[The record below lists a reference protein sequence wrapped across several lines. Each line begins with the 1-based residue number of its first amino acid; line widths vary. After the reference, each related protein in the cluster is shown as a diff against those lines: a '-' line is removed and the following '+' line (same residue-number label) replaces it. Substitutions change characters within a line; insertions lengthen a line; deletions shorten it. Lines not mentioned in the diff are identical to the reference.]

1 MGVPSSLEYTISQS
15 EYWRR
20 RGKLSRFLLRLRAY
34 VVYPIQ
40 LLIRIWIKDRA
51 AVTVIS
57 SNTFYAP
64 AIALAFGPKF
74 PRRIHWVLDLYPDV
88 LVLAGH
94 FSQHSWRNQILTK
107 IVAASIRRSAINVF
121 LGHRLQAYA
130 RKRFGEIANACVIPI
145 GADGRPFRSF
155 PPKSTDVPIQ
165 ILYAG
170 NLGRMHD
177 VATIESA
184 LRLPIP
190 SGIRIRFCAN
200 GGAYEDLVSRLGTRR
215 GTIAADDSEVQVTW
229 GENLGEDQWVSGMLS
244 AHVALVLLRPGAEL
258 LVMPSKTYSAL
269 VAGQAI
275 LAICPLES
283 DLADLIRKHECG
295 WVIEPG
301 DVCGFRSLLAHLAAH
316 PNEVHTRR
324 QAAFRAG
331 HEFYDE
337 RATADNW
344 HKVLRDTVF

>member
-1 MGVPSSLEYTISQS
+1 M
-15 EYWRR
+15 
-20 RGKLSRFLLRLRAY
+20 LSRFLLRLKAY

-40 LLIRIWIKDRA
+40 LLISLWVRDRGA
-51 AVTVIS
+51 LTVVS

-64 AIALAFGPKF
+64 AIAAVLGPKAS
-74 PRRIHWVLDLYPDV
+74 PQIHWVLDLYPDV
-88 LVLAGH
+88 LVLSGH
-94 FSQHSWRNQILTK
+94 LPRFSWQNRLLSK
-107 IVAASIRRSAINVF
+107 IVASSFRRSDVNVF
-121 LGHRLQAYA
+121 LGYRLLAHA
-130 RKRFGEIANACVIPI
+130 KTRFGEISKTCVIPI

-155 PPKSTDVPIQ
+155 PPKSTDLPIQ

-200 GGAYEDLVSRLGTRR
+200 GGVYEDLVSRLGKRR
-215 GTIAADDSEVQVTW
+215 GTIAADGSEVQVTW

-301 DVCGFRSLLAHLAAH
+301 DVCGFRSLLAHLATH

-337 RATADNW
+337 RATADHW